1 MNFIEQLLHISPDGG
16 SGATEFF
23 IVAALAAVV
32 FVLVF
37 RRQLLA
43 LITRKE
49 ARGRGKDRAVERRE
63 KQL

>member
-1 MNFIEQLLHISPDGG
+1 MDFIEQLLHISPDGG

-32 FVLVF
+32 FAIVC

-43 LITRKE
+43 LMTHRKAGAE
-49 ARGRGKDRAVERRE
+49 HAAAPEQV
-63 KQL
+63 KQ